1 MTDSLEDL
9 HDQIRK
15 VGGDELV
22 SRCKPIWGL
31 DSEGEILGAWR
42 NFGVPNMWYMLGQFF
57 FSFLSSSLC

>member
-9 HDQIRK
+9 HEQIRR

-57 FSFLSSSLC
+57 FFPF